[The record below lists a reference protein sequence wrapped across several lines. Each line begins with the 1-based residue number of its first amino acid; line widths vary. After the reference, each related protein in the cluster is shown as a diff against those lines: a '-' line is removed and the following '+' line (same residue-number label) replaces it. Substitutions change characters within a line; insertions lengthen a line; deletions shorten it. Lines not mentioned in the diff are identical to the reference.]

1 VCVVCTCT
9 PYVVLQSTYALTL
22 FAKMVIKPRT
32 THTHTRAL
40 YSPLATAPHLSTFP
54 DTRSP
59 TLPSHFAVP
68 TSRYLLYH
76 FNLHSYKMKL
86 VPDQQ
91 SSPIHPSSSLDL
103 RKKLFYELGIG
114 EAQAHRQTEDAPTIG
129 TDENRA
135 NHQQAG
141 LARGIIDRESREPD
155 VARKSQPPILT
166 ESLKFDFG
174 EEEVVENLMIPT
186 VLPEDIPMTPESNRH
201 SLKRVVN
208 SEPNVR
214 RSARKLQFNEEVAVV
229 PIPMRTEYSKRIRS
243 RLWSNAEEIHENAA
257 RNSFEFASEGWNW
270 RNVREDDDMF
280 VCSISG
286 ELVHPVHYEDDEVLE
301 DI

>member
-1 VCVVCTCT
+1 
-9 PYVVLQSTYALTL
+9 
-22 FAKMVIKPRT
+22 
-32 THTHTRAL
+32 
-40 YSPLATAPHLSTFP
+40 
-54 DTRSP
+54 
-59 TLPSHFAVP
+59 
-68 TSRYLLYH
+68 
-76 FNLHSYKMKL
+76 MKL

-91 SSPIHPSSSLDL
+91 SSPIRPSSSLDL
-103 RKKLFYELGIG
+103 RKKLFHELGIG
-114 EAQAHRQTEDAPTIG
+114 EAQAHRQTEDASTIG

-141 LARGIIDRESREPD
+141 LSTGIIDRESREPD
-155 VARKSQPPILT
+155 VARKPQPPILT

-186 VLPEDIPMTPESNRH
+186 VLPEDIPMTPDSNHH

-208 SEPNVR
+208 SEPNAR

-243 RLWSNAEEIHENAA
+243 RIWSNAEEIHENAA

-270 RNVREDDDMF
+270 RNVCEDDDMF